1 MSMKVLISDPL
12 SEAGIAPL
20 REKENLEVVNKT
32 DLTEEQLEG
41 IIGDFDALIV
51 RSQTQVTRRLIEKGK
66 KLKIIARAGVGV
78 DNIDQEAATE
88 NGIIIVNAPYGNT
101 NSAAEHTMAMLMALT
116 RKIPQAYA
124 SLKKGKWDRKKYVG
138 IEVKN
143 KVLGIIG
150 LGKIGTEVA
159 YRAKGQRM
167 DVIAYDPFLTKEKA
181 EQMGI
186 TYGTFE
192 EVISNADFITIHT
205 PLVKETKHMINKEA
219 FEKMKP
225 GVRIINCARG
235 GIIDEDALYEA
246 IISKKVAGAALDVL
260 EKEPFPHHPLLEL
273 DEVIA
278 TPHLGASTVEA
289 QEMVAVDVSRDVISY
304 LEGGIVK
311 NPVNLPSIPA
321 DIRSKVQPYIL
332 LSEKLGQFL
341 ADVTK
346 EAVEEINITYAGKLA
361 DINVSPLTRNTV
373 KGILRRYLGER
384 VNDVN
389 AEYLAK
395 RRGVVIHESKTSSA
409 KGFTNLITAEIKTK
423 SENRTVSGTLLNGLG
438 TRIVKVDGYSI
449 DVPPKGH
456 MVYIQHNDK
465 PGVIGK
471 VGNLLGEYN
480 INIATM
486 QVDRSSA
493 GGKAIMLLTIDK
505 HLTDEAI
512 EAIKHLDV
520 IKDVI
525 AIDL

>member
-1 MSMKVLISDPL
+1 MKILISDPL
-12 SEAGIAPL
+12 SEAGIFPL
-20 REKENLEVVNKT
+20 REKENLEVIINT
-32 DLTEEQLEG
+32 GLNGEQLER

-51 RSQTQVTRRLIEKGK
+51 RSQTQVTRRLIEKAK
-66 KLKIIARAGVGV
+66 KLKIVARAGVGV

-116 RKIPQAYA
+116 RNIPQAYA
-124 SLKKGKWDRKKYVG
+124 SLKNGKWDRKSYTG

-150 LGKIGTEVA
+150 LGKIGAEVA
-159 YRAKGQRM
+159 FRAKGQRM

-181 EQMGI
+181 NQIGI
-186 TYGTFE
+186 AYGTFE
-192 EVISNADFITIHT
+192 EVIEKADFITVHT
-205 PLVKETKHMINKEA
+205 PLVKETKYLLDKEA
-219 FEKMKP
+219 FHKMKQ

-246 IISKKVAGAALDVL
+246 IVSKKVAGAALDVM
-260 EKEPFPHHPLLEL
+260 EDEPFTHHPLLEL
-273 DEVIA
+273 EEVIA

-289 QEMVAVDVSRDVISY
+289 QEMVAIDVSRDVVNY
-304 LEGGIVK
+304 LDGGIVK

-321 DIRSKVQPYIL
+321 DIRSKVQPYLL

-346 EAVEEINITYAGKLA
+346 EAAEEIHITYAGKLSEI
-361 DINVSPLTRNTV
+361 DTSPLTRNTV
-373 KGILRRYLGER
+373 KGVLKRYLGER

-389 AEYLAK
+389 AQYLAE
-395 RRGVVIHESKTSSA
+395 RRGVVIKESKSSTA

-423 SENRTVSGTLLNGLG
+423 SEERNVSGTLLDGLG
-438 TRIVKVDGYSI
+438 ARIVKVDGYSI

-456 MVYIQHNDK
+456 MVYIEHKDQ

-471 VGNLLGEYN
+471 VGNSLGKHD

-486 QVDRSSA
+486 QVDRSSL
-493 GGKAIMLLTIDK
+493 GGKAIMLLSIDK
-505 HLTDEAI
+505 HLSDEAI
-512 EAIKHLDV
+512 SHIKKLDV
-520 IKDVI
+520 IEDVI

>member
-321 DIRSKVQPYIL
+321 DIDRKS
-332 LSEKLGQFL
+332 
-341 ADVTK
+341 
-346 EAVEEINITYAGKLA
+346 
-361 DINVSPLTRNTV
+361 
-373 KGILRRYLGER
+373 
-384 VNDVN
+384 
-389 AEYLAK
+389 
-395 RRGVVIHESKTSSA
+395 VV
-409 KGFTNLITAEIKTK
+409 
-423 SENRTVSGTLLNGLG
+423 
-438 TRIVKVDGYSI
+438 
-449 DVPPKGH
+449 
-456 MVYIQHNDK
+456 
-465 PGVIGK
+465 
-471 VGNLLGEYN
+471 
-480 INIATM
+480 
-486 QVDRSSA
+486 
-493 GGKAIMLLTIDK
+493 
-505 HLTDEAI
+505 
-512 EAIKHLDV
+512 
-520 IKDVI
+520 
-525 AIDL
+525 